1 MAHWVSTTQV
11 PAGTVMENVTDN
23 FFERSNMRYSQF
35 FIHTLFEVPKE
46 AETPSHIL
54 LLRGSYIHPV
64 AAGIY
69 SLLPLGHRTAEKI
82 KAVLREELNAI
93 GGLEIT
99 MPVLNP
105 SELWKKTG
113 RYYDIG
119 QELFRLK
126 DRKDR
131 EFVLAMTH
139 EEVVTDIAGQFLKS
153 YRDLPVMLYQIQ
165 TKIRD
170 EARPRAGLLRVRE
183 FFMKDG
189 YSFHRNFEDLDAY
202 YPKIYNAYLRIFA
215 RCGLNAVPIEADSG
229 IMGGSGSHEF
239 MLDSPHGED
248 RFVLC
253 SHCDYRANTEKAVG
267 LKPFPAMEATPLPPM
282 EKVAT
287 PQVKTIADLAA
298 FFGVGEERFLK
309 TVAYEADGQLVLA
322 VIRGDFDICEAKLTN
337 HLKAARLNMAPEG
350 ALMAKGMTPGFL
362 SPVEMKNVRIVMD
375 DSITENVLFV
385 AGANEPDFHYKNVV
399 PGRDFSGVETTD
411 IAEVRTGDG
420 CCQCPSGTL
429 RISRGIELGH
439 TFKLGTK
446 YTASDSM
453 DVTVLDAEG
462 EKRRVVMGCYGIGV
476 ERLMASTV
484 EQWHDENGMIFPPA
498 IAPFHIILSPIGKK
512 TEPFEWAEKL
522 YKQLGAKYEVL
533 LDDRRD
539 SPGVK
544 LKDADLIGIPVRIVM
559 SEKLFKKNELEVK
572 VRQTGEVHFCPLQEI
587 EPLLKRIFRDLQ
599 PSLADLPYLSE

>member
-1 MAHWVSTTQV
+1 
-11 PAGTVMENVTDN
+11 
-23 FFERSNMRYSQF
+23 MRYTRF

-46 AETPSHIL
+46 AETPSHVL

-69 SLLPLGHRTAEKI
+69 SLLPLGHRVAERI
-82 KAVLREELNAI
+82 KTVLREELNAI

-105 SELWKKTG
+105 SELWKKTR

-119 QELFRLK
+119 HELFRLK

-139 EEVVTDIAGQFLKS
+139 EEVVTDMARQFLKS

-189 YSFHRNFEDLDAY
+189 YSFHPGFDDLDAY

-215 RCGLNAVPIEADSG
+215 RCGLFAVPIEADSG

-248 RFVLC
+248 RFVVC
-253 SHCDYRANTEKAVG
+253 THCDYRANTEKATG
-267 LKPFPAMEATPLPPM
+267 KKPCSEEKEPLPPPM
-282 EKVAT
+282 EKVST
-287 PQVKTIADLAA
+287 PRVKTIAELVQ
-298 FFGVGEERFLK
+298 FFGAGEEHFLK

-322 VIRGDFDICEAKLTN
+322 VIRGDFTISETKLTN
-337 HLKAARLNMAPEG
+337 HLKVINLQVAPEEK
-350 ALMAKGMTPGFL
+350 LTEKGLVPGFL
-362 SPVEMKNVRIVMD
+362 SPVGLGNVRIVMD
-375 DSITENVLFV
+375 DSVTERVLFISGGNEADTHFRNVLS
-385 AGANEPDFHYKNVV
+385 
-399 PGRDFSGVETTD
+399 GRDFFGTETAD
-411 IAEVRTGDG
+411 IAEVREGDG
-420 CCQCPSGTL
+420 CSQCSSGRL
-429 RISRGIELGH
+429 KIRRGIELGH

-446 YTASDSM
+446 YTAPDSM
-453 DVTVLDAEG
+453 DVNILDAQG
-462 EKRRVVMGCYGIGV
+462 GQKRVVMGCYGIGV
-476 ERLMASTV
+476 ERLMASAV
-484 EQWHDENGMIFPPA
+484 EQWHDDNGIIFPVA
-498 IAPFHIILSPIGKK
+498 MAPFDLILSPIGKK
-512 TEPFEWAEKL
+512 REAFEKAEEL
-522 YKQLGAKYEVL
+522 YHTLGEKYEVL
-533 LDDRRD
+533 LDDRQD

-544 LKDADLIGIPVRIVM
+544 LKDADLIGIPVRIVV
-559 SEKLFKKNELEVK
+559 SEKLLKKNELEVK
-572 VRQTGEVHFCPLQEI
+572 VRQTGEVFFCLTQDL
-587 EPLLKRIFRDLQ
+587 EPLLEKIYEDLQ
-599 PSLADLPYLSE
+599 PRLEGLPYLSP